1 MKKIKQIIKAIISW
15 LSESNRYLHLLCGFA
30 LGLLSIGWYCALL
43 ASVSTAAA
51 LEYKDF
57 MYHGKQTTAWDWID
71 FGLTIAGAVLGY
83 GVIAL
88 TNGLC

>member
-1 MKKIKQIIKAIISW
+1 MKKIRQIIKAIIAW
-15 LSESNRYLHLLCGFA
+15 LSASNRYLHILCGFA

-57 MYHGKQTTAWDWID
+57 MYHGKRLTAWDWID
-71 FGLTIAGAVLGY
+71 FVLTIAGAAVGHA
-83 GVIAL
+83 I
-88 TNGLC
+88 TTIII

>member
-1 MKKIKQIIKAIISW
+1 MKKIRQIIKAIISW
-15 LSESNRYLHLLCGFA
+15 LSESNRYLHLLCGMA

-57 MYHGKQTTAWDWID
+57 MYNGKQTTAWDWID
-71 FGLTIAGAVLGY
+71 FAFTFGGAVVGY
-83 GVIAL
+83 LIKSMIL
-88 TNGLC
+88 